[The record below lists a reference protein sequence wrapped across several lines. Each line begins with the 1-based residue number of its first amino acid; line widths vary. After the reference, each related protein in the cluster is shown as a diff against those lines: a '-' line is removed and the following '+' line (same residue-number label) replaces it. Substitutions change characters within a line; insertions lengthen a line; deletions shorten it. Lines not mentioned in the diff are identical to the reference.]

1 MAHSCLACVRK
12 RQDER
17 EREGTSEEDK
27 RRERIIWEKEEN
39 IGRGK
44 KMEVREEIG
53 KVEER
58 GCVVEE

>member
-39 IGRGK
+39 IGRGR
-44 KMEVREEIG
+44 KMEEIG

-58 GCVVEE
+58 GCVEEE